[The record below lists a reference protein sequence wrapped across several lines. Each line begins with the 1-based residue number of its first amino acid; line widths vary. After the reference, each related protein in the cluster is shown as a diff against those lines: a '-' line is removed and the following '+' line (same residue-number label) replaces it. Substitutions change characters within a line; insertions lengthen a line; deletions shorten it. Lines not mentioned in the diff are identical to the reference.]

1 MKKWTSLLLFT
12 LLLIAYSSC
21 ENEIEKVVY
30 GLEVKKVV
38 ERIKDEHQ
46 FDNIEILF
54 TGKTQKF
61 QDHLIIDCI
70 SDNELTKEKR
80 QKRLIRYNI
89 ANDIYKSLNIETQ
102 KKVSKIDV
110 FFSVLSKKFF
120 FTKGKSDIQTFNVI
134 NGKLEYSLQ

>member
-12 LLLIAYSSC
+12 LLPIAYSSC
-21 ENEIEKVVY
+21 EKEAEKVVY

-38 ERIKDEHQ
+38 ERIKDENQ

-54 TGKTQKF
+54 TANTQKF
-61 QDHLIIDCI
+61 PDHLIIDCI
-70 SDNELTKEKR
+70 SYKELRKVKIH
-80 QKRLIRYNI
+80 KRLIRYNI

-110 FFSVLSKKFF
+110 FFSVRSTDFF
-120 FTKGKSDIQTFNVI
+120 
-134 NGKLEYSLQ
+134 LQKVN